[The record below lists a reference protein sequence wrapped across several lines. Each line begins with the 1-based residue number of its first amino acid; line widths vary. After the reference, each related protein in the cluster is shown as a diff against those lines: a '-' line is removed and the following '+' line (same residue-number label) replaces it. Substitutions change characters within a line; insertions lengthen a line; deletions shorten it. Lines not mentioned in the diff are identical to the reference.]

1 MLSETPAPIQ
11 SGKSHLSAGKIGYA
25 VKKKIVFL
33 FLLFASA
40 AYSQFYGPKIV
51 VQNPNHNF
59 GDIVQGEKV
68 QHNFVIT
75 NTGGDKLIITN
86 VRASCGCTA
95 ALPDK
100 KELAPGESTNIKVE
114 FNSTG
119 RIGKQDKTVYVT
131 SNDKENPEI
140 QLKFTGNVVK
150 QDTANLKKD
159 SGPSLDLPKTQY
171 NFGKVTEGK
180 VVDHIFTFKNNGD
193 ALLTI
198 KEVKTSCGCTAALL
212 SKKELA
218 PGEEGT
224 LKVELNTAN
233 RSGKMSRNITIISND
248 PKEPQKYLTIYAEIL
263 KEGSN

>member
-1 MLSETPAPIQ
+1 M
-11 SGKSHLSAGKIGYA
+11 
-25 VKKKIVFL
+25 KKKIAFL

-40 AYSQFYGPKIV
+40 AYSQLIGPKIV
-51 VQNPNHNF
+51 VQQPEHDF
-59 GDIVQGEKV
+59 GDIIQGEKV
-68 QHNFVIT
+68 QHNFVVT
-75 NTGGDKLIITN
+75 NTGGDKLVITN

-114 FNSTG
+114 FNSAG
-119 RIGKQDKTVYVT
+119 RVGKQDKTVYVT
-131 SNDKENPEI
+131 SNDKENPEV
-140 QLKFTGNVVK
+140 QLKFTGNIVK
-150 QDTANLKKD
+150 KETTNLKTS
-159 SGPSLDLPKTQY
+159 SGPSLELPKTQF
-171 NFGKVTEGK
+171 NFGKVIEGK
-180 VVDHIFTFKNNGD
+180 VVDHTFTFINNGD
-193 ALLTI
+193 ATLSI
-198 KEVKTSCGCTAALL
+198 KEVKTSCGCTVALL

-233 RSGKMSRNITIISND
+233 RSGKMTRNITIISND

>member
-1 MLSETPAPIQ
+1 M
-11 SGKSHLSAGKIGYA
+11 
-25 VKKKIVFL
+25 KKKIAFL
-33 FLLFASA
+33 FLIFASL
-40 AYSQFYGPKIV
+40 AYSQLVGPKIV
-51 VQNPNHNF
+51 VQSPNHNF

-68 QHNFVIT
+68 QHNFVVA
-75 NTGGDKLIITN
+75 NTGGDKLVITN

-119 RIGKQDKTVYVT
+119 RVGKQDKTVYVT

-150 QDTANLKKD
+150 KETANVKTS
-159 SGPSLDLPKTQY
+159 SGPSLDVPKTQY
-171 NFGKVTEGK
+171 NFGQVIEGK

-193 ALLTI
+193 APLTI
-198 KEVKTSCGCTAALL
+198 SEVKTSCGCTAALL

-218 PGEEGT
+218 PGEEGE

-233 RSGKMSRNITIISND
+233 RSGRMSRNITIISND
-248 PKEPQKYLTIYAEIL
+248 PKEPQKHLTIYAEIL
-263 KEGSN
+263 KEGSD